1 LHNERSRSC
10 SLLSGVPHGSVLGPL
25 LFLLYIN
32 DLPCKIISKIRL
44 YADDIILYREIRDE
58 NDILR
63 LQNDLD
69 IIAQWA
75 DIWLMKLNQS
85 KCEHLTITNK
95 KAPINSTYSL
105 NSHYLSK
112 RLPLPII

>member
-1 LHNERSRSC
+1 M
-10 SLLSGVPHGSVLGPL
+10 SGVPQGSVLGPL

-32 DLPCKIISKIRL
+32 DLPCKITSKIRL
-44 YADDIILYREIRDE
+44 YAEDVILSREIHDE

-75 DIWLMKLNQS
+75 DIWSMKHNQS

-105 NSHYLSK
+105 
-112 RLPLPII
+112 